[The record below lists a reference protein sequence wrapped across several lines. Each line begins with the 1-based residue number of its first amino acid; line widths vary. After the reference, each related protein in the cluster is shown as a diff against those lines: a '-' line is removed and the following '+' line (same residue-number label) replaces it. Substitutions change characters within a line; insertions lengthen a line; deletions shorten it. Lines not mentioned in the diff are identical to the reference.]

1 MNSLRARLLL
11 GTIGSFVLL
20 LAVFGLVLD
29 RVIEFTLVREF
40 DFYLQTLAKTL
51 AAAAEAEGRHVT
63 VKLVPESLPD
73 LAQVEG
79 ELFSQYWTADGAVL
93 ARSKN
98 LGGRDLPQP
107 PGEAGSSAD
116 SSGVL
121 PFELWDGR
129 GARVAHLR
137 FRPNPR
143 PAAENSPT
151 LPGTGESLTLAVAR
165 DTTDLESH
173 IRQLRGLLLAAG
185 IAAMGV
191 GAAVSVVV
199 IRRSL
204 RPLGEVAA
212 GIAAIGRDELSMRL
226 SAAGLPE
233 EIVPLVRRLNE
244 LLQRLEE
251 AFVRERSLTADV
263 AHELRTPLAGILAT
277 VGVTLSADRTAAE
290 YQEAFEDVRGIAR
303 QMRSMIENLLTLAR
317 LDAGQAPAPQETVEL
332 HEMVAQ
338 IWRSCEPLA
347 AARGLV
353 FSNEVPEDF
362 CCLADRAALGII
374 LSNLLENAV
383 QYADDRGRIWVSAHR
398 ANGAAKLAVA
408 NSGCTLTDDQ
418 VARVFDRFWR
428 ADAARREASLH
439 VGLGLSLVRRIA
451 ESWGGTVMAM
461 VDSGGTF
468 RVQVAW
474 PCRREVGG

>member
-11 GTIGSFVLL
+11 GMIGSFVLL
-20 LAVFGLVLD
+20 LAAFGLVLD

-51 AAAAEAEGRHVT
+51 AAAAEAEGKHVT

-93 ARSKN
+93 AKSKN

-107 PGEAGSSAD
+107 FREAGSSAD

-143 PAAENSPT
+143 PAAETSAT
-151 LPGTGESLTLAVAR
+151 LPGTGGNLTLAVAR

-191 GAAVSVVV
+191 GAVVSVVV

-212 GIAAIGRDELSMRL
+212 GIAAIGHDELSTRL

-244 LLQRLEE
+244 LLQRLEA

-332 HEMVAQ
+332 HEMLAQ
-338 IWRSCEPLA
+338 IWRSCEPIA
-347 AARGLV
+347 AARGLT
-353 FSNEVPEDF
+353 FFNAVPEDF
-362 CCLADRAALGII
+362 RCLADRTALGVL

-383 QYADDRGRIWVSAHR
+383 QYADDGGRIWVSAR
-398 ANGAAKLAVA
+398 QADGTAELAVA

-451 ESWGGTVMAM
+451 ESWGGTAAAT
-461 VDSGGTF
+461 VDGEGTF
-468 RVQVAW
+468 RVEVAW
-474 PCRREVGG
+474 PCRC